1 MSITRYPVVMFCC
14 CLYQCRNNIIDT
26 MFLRPGLRFPVGRGY
41 LWNLTSQGPS
51 FMITRRA
58 TQGPCFIKEKRRVPI
73 LSLSRLKY
81 SFGTDVLVYITHH
94 QCNPP
99 ACTLC
104 GYREETVNHFLFDCP
119 NLQSTR
125 NEFLPQN
132 PDLENTLFSD
142 REQLLKTSRYFQK
155 AIQQRAQAQD
165 WLDRR
170 KEKKTINNAEQNA

>member
-1 MSITRYPVVMFCC
+1 MLRLLKGNIKEGKRFILLASNEVTGHFCRLLSTISTRLYKLSDKMFTSD
-14 CLYQCRNNIIDT
+14 LRGYRR
-26 MFLRPGLRFPVGRGY
+26 LRPPPSQPVPQPDQSSGGDRY
-41 LWNLTSQGPS
+41 RQLHVCQVFKFYTHTHTHTHTHIQLN
-51 FMITRRA
+51 A
-58 TQGPCFIKEKRRVPI
+58 H
-73 LSLSRLKY
+73 LSR
-81 SFGTDVLVYITHH
+81 ITKDH
-94 QCNPP
+94 PP

-132 PDLENTLFSD
+132 PDQENTLFSD

-165 WLDRR
+165 
-170 KEKKTINNAEQNA
+170 